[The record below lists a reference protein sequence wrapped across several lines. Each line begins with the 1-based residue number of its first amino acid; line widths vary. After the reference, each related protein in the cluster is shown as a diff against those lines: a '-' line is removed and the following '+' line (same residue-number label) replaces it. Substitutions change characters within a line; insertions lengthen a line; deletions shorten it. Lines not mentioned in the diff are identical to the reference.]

1 MASTNTEKGN
11 TLLEFIKT
19 IFYAVVIAG
28 LIRTFLFQPFWIPS
42 GSMKPNL
49 LIGDFLFVNKFA
61 YGYSRYSCPY
71 ALCPIY
77 GRILFKTP
85 DRGDIIVFRNPK
97 DGRDFIKR
105 LIGLPGDRIELKS
118 GQVIING
125 DLIEQEMI
133 NPFIENKS
141 MQGPLGSIPRCSNM
155 PVALGA
161 DCLKRQY
168 IEKLTEGK
176 GYPILDI
183 GQGLGDNISE
193 FIIPE
198 EHYFFLG
205 DNRDNSQDS
214 RFSTTRGGIGLIHQD
229 FLIGRA
235 NRVLFSSAGSSMLS
249 FWAWRSDRFL
259 KGLT

>member
-1 MASTNTEKGN
+1 M
-11 TLLEFIKT
+11 
-19 IFYAVVIAG
+19 
-28 LIRTFLFQPFWIPS
+28 
-42 GSMKPNL
+42 
-49 LIGDFLFVNKFA
+49 
-61 YGYSRYSCPY
+61 
-71 ALCPIY
+71 
-77 GRILFKTP
+77 
-85 DRGDIIVFRNPK
+85 
-97 DGRDFIKR
+97 
-105 LIGLPGDRIELKS
+105 
-118 GQVIING
+118 
-125 DLIEQEMI
+125 
-133 NPFIENKS
+133 
-141 MQGPLGSIPRCSNM
+141 
-155 PVALGA
+155 
-161 DCLKRQY
+161 KRQY

-198 EHYFFLG
+198 GALLLG

-229 FLIGRA
+229 FLVGRA